1 MKAGDLRRIA
11 GITARAARGTLH
23 RVAGGTS
30 RRLNGKRD
38 LIPILMYHRVR
49 PDESSTDG
57 IEPGMYVR
65 AATFE
70 RHLSWLAR
78 RFTLATLSQAV
89 DAARS
94 GQAGGLAVI
103 TFDDGWRDNLTDAWP
118 ILQRHG
124 AKATIFVVPDWI
136 NEKSGPGEEF
146 LSPDEVRFLASQ
158 GIEIGAHTMSHPK
171 LDQATPE
178 QIESELQASKA
189 AVAAWTG
196 APCRTFAY
204 PYGRFGEAATIA
216 AGRHFDASVV
226 VGGGWWGGAG
236 PMARIPRV
244 SIHDDVTRF
253 TPMFEARL
261 AGIY

>member
-1 MKAGDLRRIA
+1 
-11 GITARAARGTLH
+11 
-23 RVAGGTS
+23 
-30 RRLNGKRD
+30 
-38 LIPILMYHRVR
+38 MYHRVR
-49 PDESSTDG
+49 PDGSSTDG

-65 AATFE
+65 AATFD
-70 RHLSWLAR
+70 RHVSWLAR
-78 RFTLATLSQAV
+78 RFTLVTLSQAV
-89 DAARS
+89 DAAR
-94 GQAGGLAVI
+94 AGRTEGLAVI
-103 TFDDGWRDNLTDAWP
+103 TFDDGWRDNLTEAWP

-124 AKATIFVVPDWI
+124 ATATIFAVPDWI
-136 NEKSGPGEEF
+136 NGKSGADGEF
-146 LSPDEVRFLASQ
+146 LSPDEVRLLASR

-171 LDQATPE
+171 LDQATPD
-178 QIESELQASKA
+178 QIDFELQSSKA

-204 PYGRFGEAATIA
+204 PYGRFGEIATIA
-216 AGRHFDASVV
+216 AGRYFDAAVV
-226 VGGGWWGGAG
+226 VGGGWWRGSE